1 MTRGPLGAVLA
12 LALSIALWGTAA
24 GSAAASS
31 APAPSPPNRVLM
43 MLRLPPEHVLPNA
56 DYGGAYGDGLQRS
69 GLRRVAGRLARA
81 HGLKVV
87 DDWPMPLVGVDCF
100 VLEAPPAQ
108 SPGEAAASL
117 SREPQVAWAEPVMLF
132 AGSGAASGAVG
143 PGRLFLAEPAAGEW
157 RLARLHEVATG
168 RNVRV
173 AVIDSQIDGAHP
185 DLAGQLETSRN
196 FVAEPARAAEGHGTA
211 VAGVIAARGVG
222 VDGVAPGSRLM
233 GLRAC
238 WQQGVDPEA
247 TTLCDNL
254 SLARALEFAIEQR
267 AQVINMSLAGPA
279 DPLLGKL
286 LDAAK
291 ARRIPVVAAFDRRLP
306 AGGFP
311 ASHPGVIAVADE
323 AWGAAPAGVYRAPG
337 RDVPTTTPGGH
348 WALVNGSS
356 FAAAHVSG
364 LVALARQKQPDWLG
378 PLRSGSAAGGARIDA
393 CATLLGATHGCDG
406 SGASQAASLGP
417 AAAAPR

>member
-1 MTRGPLGAVLA
+1 MLG
-12 LALSIALWGTAA
+12 LALSIAIWGAA
-24 GSAAASS
+24 GSAGAEPS
-31 APAPSPPNRVLM
+31 APAPILPHRVLM
-43 MLRLPPEHVLPNA
+43 MLRLPPQHVLPSA
-56 DYGGAYGDGLQRS
+56 DYGGAYGDGLQHS
-69 GLRRVAGRLARA
+69 ALRRVADRLARA

-100 VLEAPPAQ
+100 VLEAPPDQ
-108 SPGEAAASL
+108 SLDEVVASL
-117 SREPQVAWAEPVMLF
+117 SREPQVAWSEPVMLF
-132 AGSGAASGAVG
+132 AGSATAPGVG
-143 PGRLFLAEPAAGEW
+143 PGRLFQAEPAAREW
-157 RLARLHEVATG
+157 RLAKLHEVATG
-168 RNVRV
+168 QNVRV

-185 DLAGQLETSRN
+185 DLTGQVATSRN
-196 FVAEPARAAEGHGTA
+196 FVAEPAKAAEGHGTA

-238 WQQGVDPEA
+238 WQQGIDPEA
-247 TTLCDNL
+247 ATLCDNL

-267 AQVINMSLAGPA
+267 AQVINMSLAGPT

-323 AWGAAPAGVYRAPG
+323 AWGAPPAGVYSAPG

-378 PLRSGSAAGGARIDA
+378 PLRSGATPDGARIDA
-393 CATLLGATHGCDG
+393 CATLLGARGCDG
-406 SGASQAASLGP
+406 GGRAQAAALGP
-417 AAAAPR
+417 HPAAPR